1 MTIEEKKSMSGT
13 AVQIFLKKGNF
24 KKAYG
29 KNLYRNLSDDKVD
42 DKSKTDLYFNQ
53 YES

>member
-1 MTIEEKKSMSGT
+1 MEPCTNLSE
-13 AVQIFLKKGNF
+13 KGNL

-42 DKSKTDLYFNQ
+42 DKSKTDLYFNK
-53 YES
+53 YGC